1 MVTKP
6 RKTAHLPGHSPG
18 GIGLLEER
26 DGLFL
31 TGDAIYDDEILDD
44 LPGAS
49 VSDYLRTMDR
59 LRGIDFRLAIG
70 GHGPEMSRPRLV
82 AIAEDYLRRRG

>member
-1 MVTKP
+1 M
-6 RKTAHLPGHSPG
+6 S
-18 GIGLLEER
+18 
-26 DGLFL
+26 
-31 TGDAIYDDEILDD
+31 

-49 VSDYLRTMDR
+49 IPDYLRTMER

-70 GHGPEMSRPRLV
+70 GHGPEMSRPRLI